1 MAPSSIFYWVVDAAA
16 DRVPDGGA
24 AAVLREVSEH
34 NLGWLD
40 VDDLPTSARKAL
52 LHTLAALPDVARREL
67 PSSPARQHVI
77 SRVQEL
83 AVLAMSQPT

>member
-1 MAPSSIFYWVVDAAA
+1 MAPSSIFYWVLDAAA
-16 DRVPDGGA
+16 DRVADGGA

-40 VDDLPTSARKAL
+40 VDDLPTSVRKAL
-52 LHTLAALPDVARREL
+52 LHTLAELPDVARREL

-77 SRVQEL
+77 SQIQEL

>member
-16 DRVPDGGA
+16 DRVADGGA

-40 VDDLPTSARKAL
+40 IDDLPTSARKAL
-52 LHTLAALPDVARREL
+52 LHTLVELPDVARREL

-77 SRVQEL
+77 SQVEEL
-83 AVLAMSQPT
+83 AALAMSQPT